1 MERFFIQ
8 SCSIDK
14 IVEIEELLLRRYSS
28 LDYIL
33 NLSYKDGLEF
43 IFKAYEK
50 ELEDRLWDRWLVDY
64 RWMNESNFVS
74 FEDYKNKTSSSS
86 NKNVENIS
94 KEAIEEKVKEIINLT
109 L

>member
-1 MERFFIQ
+1 M
-8 SCSIDK
+8 
-14 IVEIEELLLRRYSS
+14 LRRYSNV
-28 LDYIL
+28 DYML
-33 NLSYKDGLEF
+33 NLNYKDGLEF

-74 FEDYKNKTSSSS
+74 FEDYKNKNSSSL
-86 NKNVENIS
+86 NKVENIS
-94 KEAIEEKVKEIINLT
+94 KEAIEEKVREIINLT

>member
-1 MERFFIQ
+1 M
-8 SCSIDK
+8 
-14 IVEIEELLLRRYSS
+14 LRRYSNV
-28 LDYIL
+28 DYIF

-74 FEDYKNKTSSSS
+74 FEDYKNKTSSSL